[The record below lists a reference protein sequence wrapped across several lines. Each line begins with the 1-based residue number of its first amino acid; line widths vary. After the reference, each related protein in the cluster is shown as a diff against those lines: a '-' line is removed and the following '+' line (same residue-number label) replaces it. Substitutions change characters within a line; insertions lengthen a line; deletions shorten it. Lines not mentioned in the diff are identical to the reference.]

1 MSVSSR
7 LSAWRENSFGPAS
20 EQPYRRRLSDWI
32 RLVISLGL
40 IALLVWHHDH
50 PSQALQNVTT
60 LINGLPNYL
69 DSLFRLVFTLGA
81 LWAVGLVAVAAIVA
95 RRWRLARDLLV
106 AGVFTWM
113 IARVMGQIV
122 EVNQSLVKSLDIVT
136 RFNDNSPSFPA
147 VRVAIVVAVI
157 AVASPYVSRP
167 ARQLGRVLM
176 VLMFFAAIYLGTA
189 AADGALA
196 AVLIG
201 FAIAAIVHL
210 IFGSPGGRPTTRQV
224 KAALVELG
232 IEVDSVELRP
242 VQPSHGTVMVAKR
255 GDEELTVRVLGR
267 DESDAQFLSKAWRWL
282 AYKDGGPELHLTRRE
297 DVEAEAYA
305 TLLAERAQVRVPYV
319 EIAGSAGPGAAL
331 IVLRNPVGPRLADV
345 PAEQVTDDVLHALW
359 QQVDAMHTA
368 HVAHGRCNLHHVV
381 LTDDGPAI
389 VTFDHASGMA
399 PPHRINADIAELLTS
414 SALTVGNERAVG
426 AAIGV
431 VGADSVTA
439 SLALLQPAALSREI
453 RPSGHKEHKEFAK
466 QVSALR
472 AAAAAAAGT
481 EEPPLQPLY
490 RVSGTNLM
498 MAVGTLI
505 AIFALL
511 SQVGSPQQ
519 LWDTF
524 QNAEIWWLV
533 IALVISLSTNMA
545 TAVALMGTVPIPL
558 PLWRT
563 SELQLSMSFSNLAV
577 PAIGG
582 MAAQIRFLQK
592 QGVDLASAVASGG
605 VLINVGNIVAQS
617 MLLVVAVLLSPAHF
631 KTQKIDTSQLATLA
645 LIAILII
652 VVAGGLILGI
662 PKFRKMVLPPTKNAL
677 ITVWTAVR
685 SPRRVAQLLGGNMV
699 NALLYAAVYM
709 ACIWAFGGTI
719 NFWTLLALNIFIS
732 TIASLIP
739 VPGGNT
745 AVSAVGMSGALVAAG
760 LSTEVAVAAVMM
772 DQLITSFIP
781 AVPGWFATNDLLK
794 HDYL

>member
-1 MSVSSR
+1 MSLSSR
-7 LSAWRENSFGPAS
+7 LNSWRANSFGPAS
-20 EQPYRRRLSDWI
+20 EQPYRRRTSDWI
-32 RLVISLGL
+32 RLVVALGFL
-40 IALLVWHHDH
+40 SILVWNHDH
-50 PSQALQNVTT
+50 PSSALKNVTT

-69 DSLFRLVFTLGA
+69 ESFFQLIFALGV
-81 LWAVGLVAVAAIVA
+81 LWAVGLVAVAALFA

-106 AGVFTWM
+106 AGIITWVV
-113 IARVMGQIV
+113 ARVMGQIV
-122 EVNQSLVKSLDIVT
+122 SVDESLMKSLDVVT
-136 RFNDNSPSFPA
+136 RFHGTSPSFPA

-167 ARQLGRVLM
+167 ARQLGRLLM
-176 VLMFFAAIYLGTA
+176 LLMFFAAIYLGTA
-189 AADGALA
+189 AADGAIA

-224 KAALVELG
+224 KAALEQLG
-232 IEVDSVELRP
+232 LPVDSVALRDH
-242 VQPSHGTVMVAKR
+242 QPAHGTIMLAQQ
-255 GDEELTVRVLGR
+255 GDTELQVRVLGR
-267 DESDAQFLSKAWRWL
+267 DESDAQLLSKSWRWL

-305 TLLAERAQVRVPYV
+305 TLLAERAQVHVPHV
-319 EIAGSAGPGAAL
+319 EVAGTAGPGAAL
-331 IVLRNPVGPRLADV
+331 IVLRIPEGPRMADAPV
-345 PAEQVTDDVLHALW
+345 DDVTDDVLQSLW
-359 QQVDAMHTA
+359 HQVAAMHAA
-368 HVAHGRCNLHHVV
+368 HVAHGRLNAHHIV
-381 LTDDGPAI
+381 LAADGPAI
-389 VTFDHASGMA
+389 ATFDQASGMPSPERLA
-399 PPHRINADIAELLTS
+399 GDVAELLTS
-414 SALTVGNERAVG
+414 TAEIVGPDRAIAAAVG
-426 AAIGV
+426 GVGEAAI
-431 VGADSVTA
+431 TA
-439 SLALLQPAALSREI
+439 ALPVLQSAALSREV
-453 RPSGHKEHKEFAK
+453 RPTGHKEHKEFAK
-466 QVSALR
+466 RLGDLR
-472 AAAAAAAGT
+472 AAAATAVGT

-524 QNAEIWWLV
+524 TSANVWWLV
-533 IALVISLSTNMA
+533 VAMIISIATNMA

-645 LIAILII
+645 LIAILVI
-652 VVAGGLILGI
+652 VVGGGLILGI
-662 PKFRKMVLPPTKNAL
+662 PKFRKMVIPPTKNAL

-685 SPRRVAQLLGGNMV
+685 SPRRVAQLLGGNMI
-699 NALLYAAVYM
+699 NALMYAGVYM
-709 ACIWAFGGTI
+709 ACIWAFGGSI

-745 AVSAVGMSGALVAAG
+745 AVSAVGMSGALVAVG

-772 DQLITSFIP
+772 DQLVSSFIP
-781 AVPGWFATNDLLK
+781 AVPGWWATNDLLK

>member
-7 LSAWRENSFGPAS
+7 IAAWRANSFGPAS

-32 RLVISLGL
+32 RLVVALAF
-40 IALLVWHHDH
+40 IALLIWHHDH
-50 PSQALQNVTT
+50 PSQAVNNLTT

-69 DSLFRLVFTLGA
+69 DSFFRLVFALGA
-81 LWAVGLVAVAAIVA
+81 LWAVGLVVVAAIVA
-95 RRWRLARDLLV
+95 RRWRLARDLLI
-106 AGVFTWM
+106 AGAFTWA
-113 IARVMGQIV
+113 IARVMGQMV
-122 EVNQSLVKSLDIVT
+122 AVDESLVKSLDIVT
-136 RFNDNSPSFPA
+136 RLGDNSPAFPA

-176 VLMFFAAIYLGTA
+176 LLMFFASIYLGTA
-189 AADGALA
+189 ATDGALA

-201 FAIAAIVHL
+201 FAVAAIVHL

-224 KAALVELG
+224 RAALVELG
-232 IEVDSVELRP
+232 IDVDRVELRP
-242 VQPSHGTVMVAKR
+242 VQPSHGTVMLATH

-305 TLLAERAQVRVPYV
+305 TLLAERARVRVPHV

-331 IVLRNPVGPRLADV
+331 IVLRNPDGPRLVDV
-345 PAEQVTDDVLHALW
+345 PAEQVTDDVLQSLW
-359 QQVDAMHTA
+359 RQVDAMHAA

-381 LTDDGPAI
+381 LADDGPAI

-399 PPHRINADIAELLTS
+399 PPHRISADIAEMLAS
-414 SALTVGNERAVG
+414 SALLVGNERAV
-426 AAIGV
+426 AAAMAV
-431 VGADSVTA
+431 VGTQAVVDAVV
-439 SLALLQPAALSREI
+439 LLQPAALSREI

-472 AAAAAAAGT
+472 AAAAAAAGID
-481 EEPPLQPLY
+481 EPPLQPLY

-498 MAVGTLI
+498 MAIGTLI
-505 AIFALL
+505 AVFALL
-511 SQVGSPQQ
+511 SQVGSPQE

-524 QNAEIWWLV
+524 TSANIWWLV
-533 IALVISLSTNMA
+533 IAMVISIATNMA

-577 PAIGG
+577 PAVGG

-617 MLLVVAVLLSPAHF
+617 MLLVVAVLLSPAQF
-631 KTQKIDTSQLATLA
+631 KAEKIDTSQIATLA
-645 LIAILII
+645 AIALLVI

-662 PKFRKMVLPPTKNAL
+662 PKVRKMVIPPTRNAL
-677 ITVWTAVR
+677 VTVWTAVR
-685 SPRRVAQLLGGNMV
+685 SPRRVAQLLGGNML
-699 NALLYAAVYM
+699 NAILYVCVYM
-709 ACIWAFGGTI
+709 ACIWAFGGSI

-745 AVSAVGMSGALVAAG
+745 AVSSVGMSGALVAAG
-760 LSTEVAVAAVMM
+760 LPTEVAVAAVLM
-772 DQLITSFIP
+772 DQLVASFIP

-794 HDYL
+794 RDYL